1 MVLVVAMEGLRKWR
15 GCSDTESEWVCT
27 CFCMCLDAV
36 VYRQL
41 YVLNHSRTK
50 DCVLCVFWGSQQSGR
65 NICTQWHRPSA
76 FTHGSCR
83 ATLHGLASCDLPEAP
98 GELFLLK
105 ASCVSYFQPAKYCI
119 VQLFTWEASCT
130 TTSLSPFHIFWEL
143 LCRFKRAWYR
153 TPVIALLL
161 PKELSWP
168 LTLCWKLTPYI
179 KIIILSVCTFNK
191 VHNSDFFLL
200 FLAMHELDVI
210 FKSLRR
216 CF

>member
-1 MVLVVAMEGLRKWR
+1 MQTEYRVNECVFLHVLQC
-15 GCSDTESEWVCT
+15 CSIQ
-27 CFCMCLDAV
+27 AV
-36 VYRQL
+36 VCAKSFS
-41 YVLNHSRTK
+41 HK
-50 DCVLCVFWGSQQSGR
+50 GLCIVRVFWGSQQSGR

-130 TTSLSPFHIFWEL
+130 TTSLSSFHIFWEL

-153 TPVIALLL
+153 EHLWLLYYFKKNKAGL
-161 PKELSWP
+161 
-168 LTLCWKLTPYI
+168 LTLCWKRTPYI
-179 KIIILSVCTFNK
+179 KIIILSVCTFNQIQ
-191 VHNSDFFLL
+191 NSF
-200 FLAMHELDVI
+200 I
-210 FKSLRR
+210 FH
-216 CF
+216 